1 MDRNECSSLDFQLGT
16 TGVEATIPTRQWNIK
31 VHREVNLLNTALL
44 NWYYIQILI
53 DITYTNPIS
62 NYSQVTQIE
71 CSSELRA
78 PQGCTQ
84 YLYGSDTNT
93 VRSFNF
99 DNGDGIHLGK

>member
-31 VHREVNLLNTALL
+31 VHKEVHF
-44 NWYYIQILI
+44 YSIDKILVLHLFLYQVI
-53 DITYTNPIS
+53 LK
-62 NYSQVTQIE
+62 YSQVTQIE

-99 DNGDGIHLGK
+99 DNGDGIHLGT